1 MANEVQMTYS
11 ASATTVISLTAALA
25 NGNVAGGTTVL
36 NNSSDKYPLATA
48 ELNIPDTFAAAPNDR
63 STVDLY
69 MVRQNVSGG
78 TDDDTSAP
86 SGTDVEAAEYVGSFL
101 IYDTDEAQ
109 RNTIVFS
116 LLGVS
121 SAYFYI
127 MNNCGQELS
136 YSSNPITVKIL
147 PMSFVPVT

>member
-1 MANEVQMTYS
+1 MTNEVKQTY

-25 NGNVAGGTTVL
+25 DGDAAGGTTIL
-36 NNSSDKYPLATA
+36 DNSTNNYPLATA
-48 ELNIPDTFAAAPNDR
+48 TLDVPDTFAAAPDNR

-69 MVRQNVSGG
+69 MVRQNVAGG

-86 SGTDVEAAEYVGSFL
+86 ASTDVEAAEYVGSFL

-109 RNTIVFS
+109 RNTIVIP
-116 LLGVS
+116 LAGVS

-127 MNNCGQELS
+127 HNNCGQALS
-136 YSSNPITVKIL
+136 YSSNAITVKVL
-147 PMSFVPVT
+147 PFTYSPAA